1 MVNSRRAPLFF
12 SNISKSALEQRNR
25 GAIAALASIP
35 RPELQSESLLS
46 RAKLKGVEKNA
57 ALPLAM
63 FRVENS
69 DAVGMNKWGP
79 GALVCV
85 RNEAAEA
92 AERDVYFLVT
102 HSDLL
107 ASFALSSLRRVN
119 LHAPSRAA
127 LRGIP
132 REWVRYVLVDSRR
145 RTTLVQLTQQAV
157 SAMLATGV
165 ASRAVATTAAEGMRA
180 TYVMG
185 TSALTGITV
194 RIVSVAGEKLKLDR
208 ILESN
213 GENGLLV
220 AEDGSLLAVAD
231 FNDTHYSLAEIVSDF
246 LEERMWQIRC
256 RSLALTT
263 RTTIIDFYSHH
274 IISN

>member
-1 MVNSRRAPLFF
+1 MFVCSGP
-12 SNISKSALEQRNR
+12 EQRNR
-25 GAIAALASIP
+25 GAMAALASIL

-46 RAKLKGVEKNA
+46 RAKLKVVEKNA
-57 ALPLAM
+57 AQPLAI

-69 DAVGMNKWGP
+69 DAIIMNKWGP
-79 GALVCV
+79 GALVRV
-85 RNEAAEA
+85 RNEAAKA

-107 ASFALSSLRRVN
+107 PSCWLSSLRSVN
-119 LHAPSRAA
+119 LHAPSGAA

-157 SAMLATGV
+157 NAMLATDV
-165 ASRAVATTAAEGMRA
+165 ASRAVATSAAEGMRA
-180 TYVMG
+180 THVWG
-185 TSALTGITV
+185 TSALVGRPVKIV
-194 RIVSVAGEKLKLDR
+194 RVAGETLKLNR
-208 ILESN
+208 VANSC
-213 GENGLLV
+213 ENGLLV
-220 AEDGSLLAVAD
+220 GEDGSLLAVAD
-231 FNDTHYSLAEIVSDF
+231 FNDTHYSLAEIVNDF

-263 RTTIIDFYSHH
+263 RTTIIDYYLLHNVH